1 MQGDARRC
9 TLSFLESQP
18 AQIVQIL
25 GEEVWTRQQRPRTQ
39 RGNTGGTIQVVPYRW
54 YHLERFYGLGSV
66 CELIEVEWIPWK
78 AEEECSKKVSSLR
91 CGPEKRGEARARNVD
106 NDVSLCSSGR
116 SSRDGETLRFSY
128 FFFFRSACRLA
139 NLAS

>member
-25 GEEVWTRQQRPRTQ
+25 GEVWTRQQRPRTQ
-39 RGNTGGTIQVVPYRW
+39 RGNTGGTKQVVPYRW

-66 CELIEVEWIPWK
+66 CEVIEVEWIPWK

-91 CGPEKRGEARARNVD
+91 CGPEKRGEARAR
-106 NDVSLCSSGR
+106 R
-116 SSRDGETLRFSY
+116 
-128 FFFFRSACRLA
+128 CRLRRVFVHLGA
-139 NLAS
+139 VLVRRD